1 MLKLLKTDLR
11 RVLKDN
17 LFLISCII
25 GGAFALIGPLMYK
38 AVFAFMG
45 TDAEM
50 LEMMGAMPTAKSM
63 LFQAFLPGGD
73 LGLILPILIT
83 IVLCKDFSYGTIR
96 NKIIAGNS
104 RIKIFFSMLITSCI
118 VVCGLMLAQAL
129 LTFGISLIFFEYSY
143 TAFTASELGY
153 LLISILLEMLIYIT
167 ICSIVCFLCVFMKN
181 AGASVV
187 MYVGVN
193 FLLTIIGSIF
203 MVSFAFAD
211 PENKITYNVLKVLNN
226 TNIFT
231 STIIG
236 NGTKYT
242 LEQICYILIPCVL
255 FTTLLVLLGA
265 FVFKKKDLK

>member
-11 RVLKDN
+11 RVLKDK

-25 GGAFALIGPLMYK
+25 GGVFALIGPLMYK

-45 TDAEM
+45 ADAEM

-83 IVLCKDFSYGTIR
+83 IVLCKDFSYGTVR

-104 RIKIFFSMLITSCI
+104 RVKIFLSMLITSCI
-118 VVCGLMLAQAL
+118 IVCGLMLAQAL
-129 LTFGISLIFFEYSY
+129 LTFGVSLIFFDYSS
-143 TAFTASELGY
+143 TAFSLGEFGY
-153 LLISILLEMLIYIT
+153 LLLSILLEMLVYIT

-211 PENKITYNVLKVLNN
+211 PENKLTYNILKILNN

-242 LEQICYILIPCVL
+242 LEQLCYVVIPCVL
-255 FTTLLVLLGA
+255 FSSLFILFGLL
-265 FVFKKKDLK
+265 VFKKKDLK

>member
-1 MLKLLKTDLR
+1 MLKLLKTDLT
-11 RVLKDN
+11 RVLKDK

-25 GGAFALIGPLMYK
+25 GGVFALIGPLMYK

-45 TDAEM
+45 ADAEM

-83 IVLCKDFSYGTIR
+83 IVLCKDFSYGTVR
-96 NKIIAGNS
+96 NKIIAGHS
-104 RIKIFFSMLITSCI
+104 RTKIFLSMLITSCI
-118 VVCGLMLAQAL
+118 IVCGLMLAQAL
-129 LTFGISLIFFEYSY
+129 LTFGISLVFFEYS
-143 TAFTASELGY
+143 TVAFSASEFGY
-153 LLISILLEMLIYIT
+153 ILLSILLEMLVYIT
-167 ICSIVCFLCVFMKN
+167 ICSLVCFLCVFMKN
-181 AGASVV
+181 AGTSVV

-211 PENKITYNVLKVLNN
+211 PEKKATHFFLELCSK

-236 NGTKYT
+236 AGTSYT
-242 LEQICYILIPCVL
+242 LKDICFVLGPCIA
-255 FTTLLVLLGA
+255 FTALLVFLGI
-265 FVFKKKDLK
+265 VIFKKKDLK

>member
-1 MLKLLKTDLR
+1 MYKLLKADLK
-11 RVLKDN
+11 RVVHDK

-25 GGAFALIGPLMYK
+25 GGVFALIGPLMYK
-38 AVFAFMG
+38 AIFAFMG
-45 TDAEM
+45 ADDQM

-96 NKIIAGNS
+96 NKIIAGHS
-104 RIKIFFSMLITSCI
+104 RVKIFLSMLITSCI
-118 VVCGLMLAQAL
+118 IVCGLMLAQAL
-129 LTFGISLIFFEYSY
+129 LSFGVSLIFFEYSSV
-143 TAFTASELGY
+143 AFSIGELGY
-153 LLISILLEMLIYIT
+153 LLASILLEMLVYIT
-167 ICSIVCFLCVFMKN
+167 ICSVVCFLCVFMKN

-211 PENKITYNVLKVLNN
+211 PEKKLTYNALKILNN

-236 NGTKYT
+236 SGTKYT
-242 LEQICYILIPCVL
+242 LEQISYIVIPCVL
-255 FTTLLVLLGA
+255 FTTLFVLLGA
-265 FVFKKKDLK
+265 LVFKKKDLK